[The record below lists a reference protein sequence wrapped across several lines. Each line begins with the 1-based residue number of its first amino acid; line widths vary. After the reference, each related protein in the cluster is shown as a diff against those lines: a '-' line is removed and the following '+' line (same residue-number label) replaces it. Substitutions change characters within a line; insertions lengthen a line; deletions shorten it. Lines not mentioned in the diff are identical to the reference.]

1 MLIPDDRIDDFI
13 TRWEHAFG
21 ETLSRVEA
29 RTRAHQLVELF
40 NEIGRR
46 SPGGEGEAPPAGEER

>member
-1 MLIPDDRIDDFI
+1 MLIPDDHIDDFI
-13 TRWEHAFG
+13 KRWEHAFG
-21 ETLSRVEA
+21 ETLSREEA

-46 SPGGEGEAPPAGEER
+46 PPGGEGDPPPTEGVT